1 MGEPATE
8 TVPIDSAKAARGLD
22 LGCKKQWHLIRM
34 GLNGDH
40 YSEASH
46 GLSESMNQSKR
57 SGKLVLMSLH
67 QCKAECHQ
75 RIDGGTQCYFGLTDQ
90 DLWHLQLVI

>member
-8 TVPIDSAKAARGLD
+8 IVPIDSAKAALEVWIW
-22 LGCKKQWHLIRM
+22 GCEKRWPQTWM

-40 YSEASH
+40 YSEVSH
-46 GLSESMNQSKR
+46 GLSESKIQLKR
-57 SGKLVLMSLH
+57 SGKLVLMSLY

-75 RIDGGTQCYFGLTDQ
+75 HIDGRTQCCVGSTDQ
-90 DLWHLQLVI
+90 NL

>member
-1 MGEPATE
+1 
-8 TVPIDSAKAARGLD
+8 
-22 LGCKKQWHLIRM
+22 M

-46 GLSESMNQSKR
+46 GLSESKTQSKR
-57 SGKLVLMSLH
+57 SGKLVLMSLY

-75 RIDGGTQCYFGLTDQ
+75 HIDGRTQCYFGLTDQ
-90 DLWHLQLVI
+90 NL

>member
-8 TVPIDSAKAARGLD
+8 TVPTDSAKAAGGLD
-22 LGCKKQWHLIRM
+22 LGCKMQWLLTWM

-46 GLSESMNQSKR
+46 GLSESKIQSKR
-57 SGKLVLMSLH
+57 SGKLVLMS
-67 QCKAECHQ
+67 
-75 RIDGGTQCYFGLTDQ
+75 
-90 DLWHLQLVI
+90 